1 MRVIYLKRKIKAVYD
16 DICPGIWDLFYDENT
31 LVGTLRM
38 DEEVPAKDLQEEV
51 TFLLTW
57 QEKRGTFPPNEK
69 RIG

>member
-16 DICPGIWDLFYDENT
+16 GVCPGIWNLFYEENT
-31 LVGTLRM
+31 LIGTLRL
-38 DEEVPAKDLQEEV
+38 DEEVPPKDLQETT

-69 RIG
+69 S